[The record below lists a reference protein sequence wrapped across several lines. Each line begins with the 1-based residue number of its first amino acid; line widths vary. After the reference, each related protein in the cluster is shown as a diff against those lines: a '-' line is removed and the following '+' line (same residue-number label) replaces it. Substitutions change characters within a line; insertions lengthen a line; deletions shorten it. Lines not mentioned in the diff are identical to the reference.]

1 MTRPQTRRHSRLW
14 PVNNDVRRSWQL
26 VGDRLVVFQHVVRG
40 SCARVFRLQVEVG
53 QQNLPKALSFGGILH
68 GSRAYTVSLKTVG
81 FVRPKASLTISQELD
96 HLIDRYDALTQ
107 RSGGYSGI
115 ARRLTEARLPIV
127 APLVNDAQVF
137 QEHRTNHEKLSGARI
152 LRPRLDG

>member
-1 MTRPQTRRHSRLW
+1 MDKNMDHGKVTSVAR
-14 PVNNDVRRSWQL
+14 
-26 VGDRLVVFQHVVRG
+26 
-40 SCARVFRLQVEVG
+40 ARVFRLQVEVG
-53 QQNLPKALSFGGILH
+53 LQNLPKALSFGGILH

-137 QEHRTNHEKLSGARI
+137 QEHRTNLEKLSGARI